1 MNAKP
6 AHASYHLESQVD
18 LRIAG
23 DSTKGVNVEAAR
35 LMSVLGQLL
44 TSRRTLDLVCFVPE
58 TDVRAIFLPQNRPYR
73 GVLYKDA
80 SRSD

>member
-44 TSRRTLDLVCFVPE
+44 TSRRTLDLVCFVPCV
-58 TDVRAIFLPQNRPYR
+58 DGSLLARVFWN
-73 GVLYKDA
+73 DA
-80 SRSD
+80 RLVGAAMCPAC